1 MVAMSNKGP
10 TRRPTIRPA
19 LIKNKA
25 KRAQVWAE
33 QKAAKR
39 KDKREAR
46 AKRQREVEE
55 LGEAA
60 APRKQVRGRLW
71 CSL

>member
-1 MVAMSNKGP
+1 MSGKGP
-10 TRRPTIRPA
+10 TRRPKIRPA

-55 LGEAA
+55 LGVEA
-60 APRKQVRGRLW
+60 APRKQVRGW
-71 CSL
+71 P